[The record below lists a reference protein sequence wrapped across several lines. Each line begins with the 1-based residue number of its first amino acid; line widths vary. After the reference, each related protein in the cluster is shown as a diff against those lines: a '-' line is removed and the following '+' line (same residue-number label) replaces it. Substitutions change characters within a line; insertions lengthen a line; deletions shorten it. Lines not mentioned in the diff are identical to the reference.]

1 MADYIPNT
9 AQQQQEMLQAIGLRS
24 LEDLFADIPD
34 RIRVQGPLDL
44 PPPLSELELSAR
56 LRQLA
61 SENGSLDK
69 LCCFLGAG
77 AYDHYTPAVVKN
89 LTSRQEFYTAYTPY
103 QPEISQG
110 TLQAIFEFQ
119 SMICALTGMDLA
131 NASLY
136 DGSSALAEAAL
147 MACQATRRRRIL
159 VAGSIHPDSRVVL
172 ETYARFSDT
181 QLAWLP
187 WDPRLGT
194 LDPTELARR
203 LDGETAAVLVQSPNF
218 FGLVEDL
225 APLAEQTHSSGAL
238 FVVSSDPVALG
249 ILQPPGEAGAD
260 IVVGDGQAL
269 GNGLNFGGPSLGFFA
284 ARQALLRRMP
294 GRIVGET
301 TDSQGRRGFVLTI
314 QTREQHIRREKA
326 TSNICTNQ
334 ALNALTATITM
345 AALGPSGLARA
356 AELST
361 RKAHDLH
368 RRLLEL
374 PGFSAVFDG
383 PFFKEFAVRFS
394 GDIAALNQSLY
405 QAGFIGGLALA
416 GIVPG
421 LDDGWLLAVTENRTE
436 AEIDRFVRLIRQ
448 FVEEVRT

>member
-1 MADYIPNT
+1 
-9 AQQQQEMLQAIGLRS
+9 
-24 LEDLFADIPD
+24 
-34 RIRVQGPLDL
+34 
-44 PPPLSELELSAR
+44 
-56 LRQLA
+56 
-61 SENGSLDK
+61 
-69 LCCFLGAG
+69 
-77 AYDHYTPAVVKN
+77 
-89 LTSRQEFYTAYTPY
+89 
-103 QPEISQG
+103 
-110 TLQAIFEFQ
+110 
-119 SMICALTGMDLA
+119 
-131 NASLY
+131 
-136 DGSSALAEAAL
+136 
-147 MACQATRRRRIL
+147 
-159 VAGSIHPDSRVVL
+159 
-172 ETYARFSDT
+172 
-181 QLAWLP
+181 
-187 WDPRLGT
+187 

-249 ILQPPGEAGAD
+249 ILQPPGEVGAD

-436 AEIDRFVRLIRQ
+436 AEIDRFVLLIRQ

>member
-159 VAGSIHPDSRVVL
+159 VAGSIHPDSRAVL

-249 ILQPPGEAGAD
+249 ILQPPGEVGAD

-436 AEIDRFVRLIRQ
+436 AEIDRFVLLIRQ